1 MRSGSAA
8 PAHRPWIDAMAGRT
22 ASLVLRLSVL
32 AALVIAWQVIALM
45 LSEPVLFPPFTAV
58 AGRFWQ
64 VWATDPTAWT
74 QSLLPSLARLTAG
87 WLGAVV
93 VGIAIGTLIGL
104 SRNAREVVE
113 PVAAFLRAIP
123 PPALVPLFIV
133 LLGIG
138 DGMKA
143 TLIGFGVV
151 WPILLNTADG
161 VASVEPLHRDTA
173 RAYRLAAGDRLLRVV
188 LPSAA
193 PKIFAGLRLSLSIAV
208 ILMVISEMVATVNGV
223 GFQLVQ
229 AQRTFRT
236 LDVWATV
243 VLLGLIG
250 AGLNVLLGVLERR
263 ALRGHAGLTWGDG

>member
-1 MRSGSAA
+1 MTRLSAA
-8 PAHRPWIDAMAGRT
+8 PPNRPWLDAVTGGT
-22 ASLVLRLSVL
+22 TQVLLRLSVL
-32 AALVIAWQVIALM
+32 AALVAAWQLAALW
-45 LSEPVLFPPFTAV
+45 LGQPVLFPPFADV
-58 AGRFWQ
+58 AGRFWEL
-64 VWATDPTAWT
+64 WATDPTAWT
-74 QSLLPSLARLTAG
+74 TSLLPSLARLMAG
-87 WLGAVV
+87 WLGAVAA
-93 VGIAIGTLIGL
+93 GIAIGTIIGL
-104 SRNAREVVE
+104 SRSAREIVE
-113 PVAAFLRAIP
+113 PTAAFLRAIP

-143 TLIGFGVV
+143 TLIGLGVV

-173 RAYRLAAGDRLLRVV
+173 RAYRISARDRLLSII

-223 GFQLVQ
+223 GFELVQ

-250 AGLNVLLGVLERR
+250 AGLNMALGVIERR
-263 ALRGHAGLTWGDG
+263 VLRWHPGLAGGAG